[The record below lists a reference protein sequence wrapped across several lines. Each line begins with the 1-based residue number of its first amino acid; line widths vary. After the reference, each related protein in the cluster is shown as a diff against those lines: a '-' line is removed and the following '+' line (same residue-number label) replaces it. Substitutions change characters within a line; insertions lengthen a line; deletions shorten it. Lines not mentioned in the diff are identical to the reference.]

1 LRRITKAPNTIFLN
15 LTDRCQLSCVY
26 CSREIGENSALDM
39 DSGILFGLLDEMLR
53 IRVFRVIL
61 TGGEPLIHPEFH
73 RVIDR
78 LSGKMAI
85 SILSNGMALDREMA
99 KFLRLR
105 KINSVGISLDAPD
118 RAKAEKSR
126 GENSYQQ
133 AVSAIE
139 YLLEAGVGVHL
150 NAVLTRIN
158 LKVVPEMI
166 NFCAGLGVN
175 NLGFAGLKKAGAA
188 RKAFD
193 SLELDSEQKKD
204 FYQSW
209 ESWRQLAG
217 EKGVHISWTERKWG
231 ELFFSSEE
239 KSDQPAQCLLPCSAG
254 IDQCAI
260 KTDGTILPCNYMDF
274 SCGNVFEA
282 SLETVWR
289 NSPQLKELRSLT
301 GLPVTQIPECCA
313 CDKVS
318 MCNGGCRASAFSHLG
333 NILSPDPN
341 CWFIGEKL
349 N

>member
-1 LRRITKAPNTIFLN
+1 LRRITKAPNTVFLN
-15 LTDRCQLSCVY
+15 LTDRCQLNCVY
-26 CSREIGENSALDM
+26 CSRDTGGNSMEDM
-39 DSGILFGLLDEMLR
+39 DSGKLFDLLEEFLR
-53 IRVFRVIL
+53 IHVFKVIL
-61 TGGEPLIHPEFH
+61 TGGEPSIHPEFH

-85 SILSNGMALDREMA
+85 SILSNGMAFDRETA

-105 KINSVGISLDAPD
+105 KINSVSISLDAPD
-118 RAKAEKSR
+118 RETAEQSR
-126 GENSYQQ
+126 GGNSYQQ
-133 AVSAIE
+133 ALSAIE
-139 YLLEAGVGVHL
+139 CLLTEGVTVHL
-150 NAVLTRIN
+150 NAVLTQIN

-166 NFCAGLGVN
+166 NFCAGLGVS
-175 NLGFAGLKKAGAA
+175 NLSFTGLKKAGAA
-188 RKAFD
+188 RQAFN
-193 SLELDSEQKKD
+193 SLELDLEQKKD

-231 ELFFSSEE
+231 ELFYSRE
-239 KSDQPAQCLLPCSAG
+239 KSDQPARYLLPCSAG

-260 KTDGTILPCNYMDF
+260 KTNGTLLPCNYMDF
-274 SCGNVFEA
+274 DCGNVFA
-282 SLETVWR
+282 AGLETVWR

-301 GLPVTQIPECCA
+301 ELPVTQIPECGK

-333 NILSPDPN
+333 KIFSPDPN